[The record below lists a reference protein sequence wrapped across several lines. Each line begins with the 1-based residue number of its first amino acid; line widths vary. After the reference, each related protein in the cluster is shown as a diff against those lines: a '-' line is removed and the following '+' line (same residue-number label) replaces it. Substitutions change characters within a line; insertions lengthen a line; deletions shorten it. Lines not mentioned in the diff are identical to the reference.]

1 MNNKLMM
8 SLALALSTAAPAFA
22 QDGAGLAPNTQ
33 GGPGFTA
40 GGAGDASAPGGRFGR
55 RGGGGRGARFA
66 QLEAVLNPE
75 QKAQFQQI
83 MEQSRAEG
91 KPLMEKM
98 RAMKSSM
105 QGGASMDDK
114 TKAEFKALRQ
124 QLNAHHEGTQ
134 AKISALLTP
143 DQKAQLAKTGGMPT
157 FGGPDGEGPGGGA
170 GFGGPGGGNF
180 GGPGGP
186 GGWRA
191 RRRAAQGADSTPTA
205 PANTA
210 PGQ

>member
-8 SLALALSTAAPAFA
+8 SLALALSIAAPAFA
-22 QDGAGLAPNTQ
+22 QDGAGLAPNAQ

-40 GGAGDASAPGGRFGR
+40 GGAGDASAPGGRFAR

-83 MEQSRAEG
+83 MEQSRADG

-98 RAMKSSM
+98 RALKSNM
-105 QGGASMDDK
+105 QGGTSMDDK
-114 TKAEFKALRQ
+114 TKTDFKALRQ
-124 QLNAHHEGTQ
+124 QLKAHHEATQ
-134 AKISALLTP
+134 AKVSALLTP
-143 DQKAQLAKTGGMPT
+143 EQKAQLAKTGGMPT
-157 FGGPDGEGPGGGA
+157 FGGGPDGEGPGG
-170 GFGGPGGGNF
+170 FGGPGG
-180 GGPGGP
+180 

-191 RRRAAQGADSTPTA
+191 RRRAAQGQGADSAPVPLPPTNTA
-205 PANTA
+205 PA
-210 PGQ
+210 Q